1 MTPSVPTIE
10 TPRVSLRPIT
20 EADVGPEY
28 LGWFSDPDAVRF
40 IDAART
46 TQTIDS
52 LRAFVRARM
61 GRADVWFHGMF
72 ARDGGMLIGTIK
84 CEPID
89 RVARSA
95 VMGILIGSPRWRGVG
110 LAAEVIGA
118 VAGALRSSADIEHL
132 DLGVHPENVRA
143 VRAYERMGFR
153 QISSTSSALRMRLD
167 TSRFRSGP
175 GAAHAAP

>member
-1 MTPSVPTIE
+1 M
-10 TPRVSLRPIT
+10 
-20 EADVGPEY
+20 
-28 LGWFSDPDAVRF
+28 
-40 IDAART
+40 
-46 TQTIDS
+46 
-52 LRAFVRARM
+52 
-61 GRADVWFHGMF
+61 WFHGMF

-95 VMGILIGSPRWRGVG
+95 VMGILIGSPRWRCVG

-118 VAGALRSSADIEHL
+118 VAGALRSSAGIEHL

-153 QISSTSSALRMRLD
+153 QISSTSSTLRMRLD
-167 TSRFRSGP
+167 TSRFPLRP
-175 GAAHAAP
+175 GAAHAPP